1 MDDSGLSQE
10 HLDELKDA
18 FSLFD
23 KDGDGKITTK
33 ELGIV
38 MRSLGQK
45 PTDAKL
51 NEMIAAV
58 DEDRNGTIE
67 FEEFLKMMVKK
78 MNTAETEDE
87 VRAAFRVFDK
97 NSDGFI
103 TAAELRYVLTNLG
116 EKLRDDEVEELL
128 SFADS
133 NQDGVVDYNEF
144 LTMMKELKGAGL
156 VQ

>member
-144 LTMMKELKGAGL
+144 LTMMKELKGA
-156 VQ
+156 